1 MSSSNSLLLSDVEL
15 KGKIT
20 EKDDIILGCKFDGN
34 IVANKVNL
42 SDTAIIN
49 GDINANEIEVKGKIN
64 GSRAAKK
71 VKHNAGCNFE
81 GDVVGESIS
90 IEEGAN
96 IKIQALTKKGV

>member
-1 MSSSNSLLLSDVEL
+1 MPSSNSILLSDVEL

-34 IVANKVNL
+34 IVANKVSL
-42 SDTAIIN
+42 SDTADIN
-49 GDINANEIEVKGKIN
+49 GDINANEIEINGKIN
-64 GSRAAKK
+64 GSITGKR
-71 VKHNAGCNFE
+71 VKINKGCSFE

>member
-34 IVANKVNL
+34 IIASKVNV
-42 SDTAIIN
+42 SDSARIN
-49 GDINANEIEVKGKIN
+49 GDINADEIEVNGKIN
-64 GSRAAKK
+64 GSLAAKK
-71 VKHNAGCNFE
+71 VKINSGCNFE

-90 IEEGAN
+90 IQEGAN

>member
-49 GDINANEIEVKGKIN
+49 GDINANEIEVNGKIN
-64 GSRAAKK
+64 GSPAAKK
-71 VKHNAGCNFE
+71 VK
-81 GDVVGESIS
+81 IL
-90 IEEGAN
+90 I
-96 IKIQALTKKGV
+96 L

>member
-34 IVANKVNL
+34 IVANKVSL
-42 SDTAIIN
+42 SNTSNIN
-49 GDINANEIEVKGKIN
+49 GDVNANDITVEGTIKG
-64 GSRAAKK
+64 SLTAKK
-71 VKHNAGCNFE
+71 VAIKKGCNFE

>member
-1 MSSSNSLLLSDVEL
+1 MASSNSILLPDVEL

-34 IVANKVNL
+34 IAAHKVNL
-42 SDTAIIN
+42 SETADIN
-49 GDINANEIEVKGKIN
+49 GDINAYEIEVNGKIK
-64 GSRAAKK
+64 GSLSAKR
-71 VKHNAGCNFE
+71 VKINKGCNFE

-90 IEEGAN
+90 IEDGAN

>member
-1 MSSSNSLLLSDVEL
+1 MASSNSILLSDVEL

-20 EKDDIILGCKFDGN
+20 EKDDVILGCKFDGN
-34 IVANKVNL
+34 IVANKVSL
-42 SDTAIIN
+42 SDTADIN
-49 GDINANEIEVKGKIN
+49 GNINANEISVHGKIN
-64 GSRAAKK
+64 GSLTAKK
-71 VKHNAGCNFE
+71 VKINKGCNFE